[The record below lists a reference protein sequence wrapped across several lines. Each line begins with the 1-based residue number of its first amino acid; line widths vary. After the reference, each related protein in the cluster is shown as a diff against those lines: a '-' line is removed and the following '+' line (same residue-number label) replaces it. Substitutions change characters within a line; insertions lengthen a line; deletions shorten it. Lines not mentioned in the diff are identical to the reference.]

1 MGRVLVIC
9 GATAT
14 GKTALAAECAKLL
27 ESAVVS
33 ADSQLVYKGL
43 NIGTA
48 KPSDEEKL
56 GIQHYMIDVAEP
68 TCEYSVSD
76 YKNSALPIVEKLL
89 NDGKTP
95 VICGGTGFYINSL
108 LFDLSYGG
116 VAADDTMRHKYEE
129 LAKERGREYVYD
141 MLKSVDPDSAA
152 KLHSNDLKRVIRAL
166 EIYEVGGRKKS
177 EINDCMTPRY
187 DYIAI
192 AINYP
197 REELYDRID
206 KRVDMMFEAG
216 LVEEVEGLLARGID
230 ESCRCMQ
237 AIGYKEVVEGL
248 KNGDLRSTMRDIIK
262 QNTRRYAKRQITFFK
277 KLSGLINLSPEQATA
292 ENVIEL
298 LNKV

>member
-1 MGRVLVIC
+1 
-9 GATAT
+9 
-14 GKTALAAECAKLL
+14 
-27 ESAVVS
+27 
-33 ADSQLVYKGL
+33 
-43 NIGTA
+43 
-48 KPSDEEKL
+48 
-56 GIQHYMIDVAEP
+56 
-68 TCEYSVSD
+68 
-76 YKNSALPIVEKLL
+76 
-89 NDGKTP
+89 
-95 VICGGTGFYINSL
+95 
-108 LFDLSYGG
+108 
-116 VAADDTMRHKYEE
+116 
-129 LAKERGREYVYD
+129 

-277 KLSGLINLSPEQATA
+277 
-292 ENVIEL
+292 
-298 LNKV
+298 